1 MAKGLNGKEL
11 GTGIRQR
18 EGGRYEARATINGIA
33 IDLYNTDLKQLKIV
47 LFQRF

>member
-18 EGGRYEARATINGIA
+18 EGGRYEARATINGITIGWRSVRQEKA
-33 IDLYNTDLKQLKIV
+33 MLLLWEV
-47 LFQRF
+47 